1 MPRLFPCADVTSEA
15 SNGGAIVT
23 TRSEH
28 RHLFCR
34 RNVAVRAGL
43 RSSSAGRRGFTYIE
57 SMIALAILS
66 LAGAALLN
74 SVAAAV
80 TSSNDSVYRSIGKGF
95 AQQLID
101 EIAAAKFP
109 NSTAITAMTTSYRS
123 GFTTIDDYSGW
134 TESPP
139 RTKAGEVLGSDNGAS
154 ATDSYMSQMMGYS
167 TATRNSA
174 LQAAPGFVNRFTRSV
189 LVERV
194 QLGTNGWTA
203 SMQQTSHRRVTVTVT
218 YTASNQP
225 ARTVA
230 QVTRVFSSVAPS
242 P

>member
-1 MPRLFPCADVTSEA
+1 M
-15 SNGGAIVT
+15 T
-23 TRSEH
+23 TRSEV
-28 RHLFCR
+28 RIPCTR
-34 RNVAVRAGL
+34 RMFSNGAGL
-43 RSSSAGRRGFTYIE
+43 RRIGSRRTGFTYIE
-57 SMIALAILS
+57 SIIALAVIS
-66 LAGAALLN
+66 LAGAALLT
-74 SVAAAV
+74 SVAGAV
-80 TSSNDSVYRSIGKGF
+80 SSSNDSIYRTIGKGF

-101 EIAAAKFP
+101 EIAAAKFSS
-109 NSTAITAMTTSYRS
+109 STAFTSFAMPVRS
-123 GFTTIDDYSGW
+123 SFTTIDDYSGW

-139 RTKAGEVLGSDNGAS
+139 RTKAGEVLGTDNGATT
-154 ATDSYMSQMMGYS
+154 ADAYMTLMTGSS
-167 TATRNSA
+167 TGRDAA

-194 QLGTNGWTA
+194 QPGSSGWTV
-203 SMQQTSHRRVTVTVT
+203 SEQNTSHRRVTVTVS

>member
-1 MPRLFPCADVTSEA
+1 M
-15 SNGGAIVT
+15 T
-23 TRSEH
+23 TRSE
-28 RHLFCR
+28 
-34 RNVAVRAGL
+34 VRSPCTRQMFANGAGL
-43 RSSSAGRRGFTYIE
+43 RRIGSRRTGFTYIE
-57 SMIALAILS
+57 SIIALAVIS
-66 LAGAALLN
+66 LAGAALLT
-74 SVAAAV
+74 SVAGAV
-80 TSSNDSVYRSIGKGF
+80 SSSNDSIYRTIGKGF

-101 EIAAAKFP
+101 EIAAAKF
-109 NSTAITAMTTSYRS
+109 SSDTAFTSFAMPFRS
-123 GFTTIDDYSGW
+123 SFTTIDDYSGW

-139 RTKAGEVLGSDNGAS
+139 RTKAGEVLGTDNGATT
-154 ATDSYMSQMMGYS
+154 ADAYMTLMTGSS
-167 TATRNSA
+167 TGRDEA

-194 QLGTNGWTA
+194 QPESSGWTV
-203 SMQQTSHRRVTVTVT
+203 SEQNTSHRRVTVTVS

>member
-1 MPRLFPCADVTSEA
+1 M
-15 SNGGAIVT
+15 T
-23 TRSEH
+23 TRSEV
-28 RHLFCR
+28 RSPCTR
-34 RNVAVRAGL
+34 RMFANGAGL
-43 RSSSAGRRGFTYIE
+43 RRIGSRRTGFTYIE
-57 SMIALAILS
+57 SIIALAVIS
-66 LAGAALLN
+66 LAGAALLT
-74 SVAAAV
+74 SVAGAV
-80 TSSNDSVYRSIGKGF
+80 SSSNDSIYRTIGKGF

-101 EIAAAKFP
+101 EIAAAKF
-109 NSTAITAMTTSYRS
+109 SSGTAFTSFAMPVRS
-123 GFTTIDDYSGW
+123 SFTTIDDYSGW

-139 RTKAGEVLGSDNGAS
+139 RTKAGEVLGTDNGATT
-154 ATDSYMSQMMGYS
+154 ADAYMTLMTGSS
-167 TATRNSA
+167 TGRDAA

-194 QLGTNGWTA
+194 QPGSSGWTV
-203 SMQQTSHRRVTVTVT
+203 SEQNTSHRRVTVTVS

>member
-1 MPRLFPCADVTSEA
+1 M
-15 SNGGAIVT
+15 T
-23 TRSEH
+23 TRSKV
-28 RHLFCR
+28 RSPCTR
-34 RNVAVRAGL
+34 RMFANGAGL
-43 RSSSAGRRGFTYIE
+43 RRIGSRRTGFTYIE
-57 SMIALAILS
+57 AIIALVVIS
-66 LAGAALLN
+66 LAGAALLT
-74 SVAAAV
+74 SVAGAV
-80 TSSNDSVYRSIGKGF
+80 SSSNDSIYRSIGKGF

-109 NSTAITAMTTSYRS
+109 TGTTTTSTTTPFRS
-123 GFTTIDDYSGW
+123 SFATIDDYSGW

-139 RTKAGEVLGSDNGAS
+139 RTKAGEVFGTDNGATS
-154 ATDSYMSQMMGYS
+154 TDAYMLLMTGS
-167 TATRNSA
+167 NSGRDTA

-189 LVERV
+189 LVERG
-194 QLGTNGWTA
+194 QPGSSGWTV
-203 SMQQTSHRRVTVTVT
+203 STQSTSHRRVTVTVS